1 LGHASSIDECLLL
14 TDAVKKLEEALQI
27 KPRKHDALWCLGNAH
42 TSQGFLVTDT
52 DKANSYFK
60 KAARC
65 FQQALDEE
73 PNNELYLKALEM
85 TEKAPSLH
93 QELQKQLASQQVI
106 LGGGTPSPSAAT
118 SKVLSFILCPQGIP
132 LAPQWSFTHTYTD
145 KEVWAAF
152 KCVTLESLK
161 SLFVALCLSSFR
173 CGPMCW
179 SQEE

>member
-1 LGHASSIDECLLL
+1 MFHRNSGHGFSVYPTSA
-14 TDAVKKLEEALQI
+14 
-27 KPRKHDALWCLGNAH
+27 LGNL
-42 TSQGFLVTDT
+42 SQRLVHF
-52 DKANSYFK
+52 ACSFV
-60 KAARC
+60 
-65 FQQALDEE
+65 QE

-152 KCVTLESLK
+152 KCVVLACLK
-161 SLFVALCLSSFR
+161 ALFVALCFSCFR

>member
-1 LGHASSIDECLLL
+1 MVGG
-14 TDAVKKLEEALQI
+14 Q
-27 KPRKHDALWCLGNAH
+27 
-42 TSQGFLVTDT
+42 
-52 DKANSYFK
+52 
-60 KAARC
+60 
-65 FQQALDEE
+65 
-73 PNNELYLKALEM
+73 
-85 TEKAPSLH
+85 APSLH

-152 KCVTLESLK
+152 ECVALACLK
-161 SLFVALCLSSFR
+161 ALFVALCFSCFR